1 MRNKRKS
8 YLFIPIGAICL
19 AILIFAL
26 KLILDTPF
34 RSGLPDIP
42 DLQGIHAPL
51 SEQISE
57 AFKKAHKKPSSDNI
71 GSLGM
76 VYHSSAYYD
85 KATQCYKLA
94 ARRNKS
100 KWIWSYYLGYLNQE
114 MGESETAI
122 ENFRNVIEKNPEAYH
137 AWYYVGEGYRNLGSA
152 YKAEVAFQKV
162 ANLKGR
168 ALPEK
173 TTTRNDY
180 FPLWT
185 YAMFQLSRIY
195 INSSRIDLAEQNLK
209 QIIEAR
215 RSFGPAYRLL
225 ASLYLLKGDSVLSR
239 NNIMRANDLADFSS
253 PVDTLIDKLALL
265 SRSELYI
272 LKQIDIAE
280 RSVYP
285 EWGLLIATNG
295 FKQLPDNKYLIS
307 KAIKLFL
314 KLDLGNQALPY
325 LDKHISLYRD
335 DPDEINEIADLLYD
349 KGFVSQSLIY
359 YNLATKLSPD
369 NAKAQSG
376 LALCLSDEGM
386 KENAISQIT
395 DFIERNLNNTEALK
409 EVISFFIMVEERGKA
424 ALYLDRFR
432 KLSTSDPEVKKF
444 DGMIAEYDDRIQEA
458 IALYG
463 SSFKGNPSDLS
474 TIRYLGNLYVKQKMW
489 DKAIKHYRRA
499 LDFHPNEPD
508 LLERTGTLLVSCP
521 VVNLRD
527 YKAAREFSERA
538 FIHTGS
544 PAEVLI
550 SSANSLAEAYIALG
564 DKKNAVS
571 FMNIAVSLA
580 RNQNT
585 PKEYIAELEK
595 KLKIFSSL
603 K

>member
-1 MRNKRKS
+1 MSKKKKS
-8 YLFIPIGAICL
+8 YLYIPAVAISL
-19 AILIFAL
+19 VILIFVL
-26 KLILDTPF
+26 KLILNAPF

-42 DLQGIHAPL
+42 DLQGSPAPL

-57 AFKKAHKKPSSDNI
+57 AFRKAHKKPSSDNL
-71 GSLGM
+71 GRLGM

-85 KATQCYKLA
+85 EARQCYKLA
-94 ARRNKS
+94 AGRNKS

-122 ENFRNVIEKNPEAYH
+122 ENFRNVIEKNPDAYH
-137 AWYYVGEGYRNLGSA
+137 AWYYVGEGYRNLGSG
-152 YKAEVAFQKV
+152 YKAEVAFRKV

-215 RSFGPAYRLL
+215 RTFGPAYRLL
-225 ASLYLLKGDSVLSR
+225 ASVYLLKGDSVLSR
-239 NNIMRANDLADFSS
+239 NHIARANDLADFSS
-253 PVDTLIDKLALL
+253 PVDTLIDKLALM
-265 SRSELYI
+265 SKSELYI

-285 EWGLLIATNG
+285 EWGLIIATNG
-295 FKQLPDNKYLIS
+295 LKQLTDNKYLIS
-307 KAIKLFL
+307 KAIKLYL

-325 LDKHISLYRD
+325 LDKHISLFRE

-359 YNLATKLSPD
+359 YNLATKLNPD

-376 LALCLSDEGM
+376 LALCLSDGGM
-386 KENAISQIT
+386 KANAISQIT
-395 DFIERNLNNTEALK
+395 NYIERNLNNADALK

-432 KLSTSDPEVKKF
+432 RISASDPEVKKF
-444 DGMIAEYDDRIQEA
+444 DGMIAEYDGKMREA
-458 IALYG
+458 ITFYE

-474 TIRYLGNLYVKQKMW
+474 TIRYLGNLYVRQKMW

-508 LLERTGTLLVSCP
+508 LLERAGTLLV
-521 VVNLRD
+521 
-527 YKAAREFSERA
+527 
-538 FIHTGS
+538 
-544 PAEVLI
+544 
-550 SSANSLAEAYIALG
+550 
-564 DKKNAVS
+564 
-571 FMNIAVSLA
+571 
-580 RNQNT
+580 
-585 PKEYIAELEK
+585 
-595 KLKIFSSL
+595 
-603 K
+603 